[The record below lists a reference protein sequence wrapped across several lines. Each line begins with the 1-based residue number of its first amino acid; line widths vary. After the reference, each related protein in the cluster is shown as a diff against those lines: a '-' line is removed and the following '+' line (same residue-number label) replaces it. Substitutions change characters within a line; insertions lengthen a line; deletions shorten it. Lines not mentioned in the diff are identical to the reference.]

1 MKNISIQ
8 NNPSHFFKTAIEEA
22 LKNQKVETAAEVEFY
37 LVNMLSHFMQTEH
50 LYQKTEKGLDF
61 EPLAIKLYKALQAR
75 TARKIQLLR
84 EMGDISLYVSG
95 FFGESLNQSLVNVEY
110 YMGMGGTAYKNL
122 SCLMPEKVFQDVFN
136 ELATKFSN
144 FVEIL
149 AEVSHMSHIRSH
161 TSILQIYEKWLKTK
175 SERLFKLLQEEG
187 IIPIDP
193 STNTHKKQ

>member
-8 NNPSHFFKTAIEEA
+8 NNPVHFFKTAIEEA
-22 LKNQKVETAAEVEFY
+22 LKNQKIETAAEVEFY

-50 LYQKTEKGLDF
+50 LYQKTESGLDF
-61 EPLAIKLYKALQAR
+61 EPLAIKLYKALQAE
-75 TARKIQLLR
+75 TNHKIHLLK

-95 FFGESLNQSLVNVEY
+95 FFGDSLNQSLVNIDY
-110 YMGMGGTAYKNL
+110 YIGMGGTAYKNL
-122 SCLMPEKVFQDVFN
+122 SYLMPEKVFQDLFN

-149 AEVSHMSHIRSH
+149 TEVSHMSHIRSS

-175 SERLFKLLQEEG
+175 SERLLKLLQEEG

-193 STNTHKKQ
+193 SVDKKQ